1 MKTLI
6 SVVLCLV
13 IFLLGLIGGFFV
25 SEKFNTDSQNDTV
38 ASQNDIVQLK
48 NDVVGTYKAV
58 DWYDYEA
65 VIVLY
70 SDGTCI
76 YPTRTAYSEGEWS
89 IENGKINMTAEHDAT
104 IVPQGIIYKN
114 IFFQKI

>member
-1 MKTLI
+1 MI

-13 IFLLGLIGGFFV
+13 LFLLGSFCGFWV
-25 SEKFNTDSQNDTV
+25 SNNLNAE
-38 ASQNDIVQLK
+38 SQNDIVESQNYTTQLE
-48 NDVVGTYKAV
+48 NNIAGTYKAV
-58 DWYDYEA
+58 NWYDYEA

-76 YPTRTAYSEGEWS
+76 YPTRTAYSNGKWS
-89 IENGKINMTAEHDAT
+89 IKNGEITMSAEYDAT